1 MATTLHVIEDLAERF
16 LGIARNKLTGTLL
29 VHAEGDRKRQFFF
42 QQGSLADID
51 TGRPDTLLEA
61 ALRDSGV
68 IGEKEI
74 KRARKS
80 MGAEKTLGAAILDL
94 GIVPEA
100 DVAENI
106 RRRLTEEVCEV
117 FDWPLDKVEF
127 FEHEADER
135 LESFY
140 SELTEYY
147 EALADAEEVFLEAAK
162 RLDRWDLV
170 GKHFA
175 VLHDVFYATPSSFRY
190 FREQAKYPDEY
201 AIVSAVDGIKDAD
214 ELISQSGLDP
224 FVAVNLLRKLR
235 ASGELELIN
244 PVQMFQLGVEFSGSG
259 NFEKACKLFRRAMER
274 GLDDFDILQKLAQTL
289 DSLDRVE
296 DAVARYVEFGD
307 KCMSQSRLDDAAR
320 SLKRAIELDRGS
332 VPAHEKY
339 LEVLLE
345 QKRQPEAA
353 EEAMALA
360 DLKVVHRDERGALE
374 TLLRVREGNPQ
385 ASQQLQQ
392 KIIALA
398 EATRNWELA
407 RKEKEELARKTEQRR
422 DAESEIERYQRRF
435 CEGDDSLPVRT
446 KLAELHLA
454 KGNRPKALEH
464 INAILNLPEKYKVKD
479 EATLLLLHEA
489 VREMKPADLRS
500 NRWLADYHNRKGDK
514 SKAVAVLQS
523 WIASLEREADMEEVV
538 HAYERLLA
546 IDDSSDHRWGL
557 AMALEKINRPNES
570 RRELRSLANLALRKK
585 DFDQATRAL
594 DHIMKSA
601 PLDLE
606 TRKMQ
611 ADLLEAREK
620 RISARKKHEEI
631 ALLAMLAGNM
641 QDAEQYCRRLPAD
654 RPQTAEMVRKLGNL
668 CHEQGDRQKA
678 IEQLRKAVKLHLEH
692 KNFGL
697 AKLALQEILVIDPA
711 NPDGAA
717 ILTELKARETP
728 PPAPAAA
735 APAAGPAPKPEASAG
750 AAPAAGPAPAAAA
763 PPQPPPAAPQTTPP
777 KTASVHVGR
786 RGLVAEQAD
795 VAAQAEAPVPPP
807 SAPEEKDA
815 SPHLRYEREP
825 FQPAAPVVTRVSGI
839 TAKLKRLKTAPAES
853 AQPRSVQ
860 VQVKDITSKLRN
872 MKDGDGSTP
881 APAGEGVK
889 PMAPAALKTAA
900 SRLKA
905 LAGKKAEEVSVADDP
920 SPTPASAEPEAS
932 TGTAP
937 EAPPAATQPRKLT
950 GAAAKLAGLR
960 KSEEPRIAGVSAPA
974 QTKRPGSVVIKI
986 GPGASGGGGTG
997 PTAPLSDDQAA
1008 RLAGSAAAGEVRQ
1021 AKLNTSASKL
1031 AELRKKK
1038 AETQAG

>member
-1 MATTLHVIEDLAERF
+1 MPTLHLIENLAEEF
-16 LGIARNKLTGTLL
+16 LGIARKKLTGTLI
-29 VHAEGDRKRQFFF
+29 VQAEDDRKKQFFF

-61 ALRDSGV
+61 ALRDSGAL
-68 IGEKEI
+68 GEKDI

-80 MGAEKTLGAAILDL
+80 MAGAEKTLGAALLDL
-94 GIVPEA
+94 GIVPET
-100 DVAENI
+100 DVVENI
-106 RRRLTEEVCEV
+106 RGRLTEEVCEV
-117 FDWPLDKVEF
+117 FDWPLATVEF
-127 FEHEADER
+127 FEHQADER
-135 LESFY
+135 LETFY

-147 EALADAEEVFLEAAK
+147 EALADAEEVFLEAAR
-162 RLDRWDLV
+162 RLERWDLV
-170 GKHFA
+170 QKHFG
-175 VLHDVFYATPSSFRY
+175 VLLDVFYATPSSFRY

-259 NFEKACKLFRRAMER
+259 NFEKASKLFRRAMER
-274 GLDDFDILQKLAQTL
+274 GLDDFDILYKLAQAL
-289 DSLDRVE
+289 DSSDKVE
-296 DAVARYVEFGD
+296 EAVARYTEFGD
-307 KCMSQSRLDDAAR
+307 KCASMNRLDDAAR

-339 LEVLLE
+339 LEVLLQ
-345 QKRQPEAA
+345 QKRYPESA

-360 DLKVVHRDERGALE
+360 DLKVVHKDQPGALE

-385 ASQQLQQ
+385 SSQLQQ

-398 EATRNWELA
+398 ESTRNYELA
-407 RKEKEELARKTEQRR
+407 RKERDDLARKTEQRK

-435 CEGDDSLPVRT
+435 CEGDDSLPVRI

-464 INAILNLPEKYKVKD
+464 INSILNLPEKYKVKD
-479 EATLLLLHEA
+479 ESTLLLLHEA

-500 NRWLADYHNRKGDK
+500 NRWLADHHGRKGDK
-514 SKAVAVLQS
+514 AKAVAVLQA
-523 WIASLEREADMEEVV
+523 WIASLEREGDTEEVV

-557 AMALEKINRPNES
+557 AMALEKINRLNES

-594 DHIMKSA
+594 DHILKAA

-611 ADLLEAREK
+611 ADLLEAREN
-620 RISARKKHEEI
+620 RISARKRHEEI
-631 ALLAMLAGNM
+631 AFLAMLAGNV

-654 RPQTAEMVRKLGNL
+654 GAETAEIVRKLGNL
-668 CHEQGDRQKA
+668 CHEQGDQQKA
-678 IEQLRKAVKLHLEH
+678 VEQIRKAVKLHLEH

-697 AKLALQEILVIDPA
+697 AKLAIQDLLTIDPS

-717 ILTELKARETP
+717 LLTDLKTRET
-728 PPAPAAA
+728 PAPAAA
-735 APAAGPAPKPEASAG
+735 AGGGPAAGPMSKSDASPGPGSAP
-750 AAPAAGPAPAAAA
+750 GPAPAASA
-763 PPQPPPAAPQTTPP
+763 PPVPATAHAAAHPKPGSFVAPRS
-777 KTASVHVGR
+777 A
-786 RGLVAEQAD
+786 
-795 VAAQAEAPVPPP
+795 VAAQAAQTAALSED
-807 SAPEEKDA
+807 SAAEDKA
-815 SPHLRYEREP
+815 SPHLRFEREP

-839 TAKLKRLKTAPAES
+839 TAKLKKLKTAPTES
-853 AQPRSVQ
+853 RQPRSVQ

-872 MKDGDGSTP
+872 MKDGESGASAAGGAQDGG
-881 APAGEGVK
+881 APLSGAT
-889 PMAPAALKTAA
+889 APAALKTAA

-905 LAGKKAEEVSVADDP
+905 LAGQKAEEVSVSEDP
-920 SPTPASAEPEAS
+920 ALASADTEAQATAGMPDAATS
-932 TGTAP
+932 AP
-937 EAPPAATQPRKLT
+937 EAPVAATQPKKLL

-960 KSEEPRIAGVSAPA
+960 KADGGPAPL

-986 GPGASGGGGTG
+986 PPGASGGGRAPGSA
-997 PTAPLSDDQAA
+997 APLSEDQAA
-1008 RLAGSAAAGEVRQ
+1008 RIASGAAAGEVRK

-1038 AETQAG
+1038 AETA